1 VQVCVGAACPE
12 ERLHL
17 LLHLLE
23 PSGGKLLAPVDSDLR
38 LYTRSA
44 DGSVKHRLVSSVRF
58 SDLEVR
64 GGGMARVLM
73 WCLMCPTGKPAVH
86 YAVDF
91 ALWHRRGVVGMED
104 GALLLLPVRE
114 RVNLKLR

>member
-1 VQVCVGAACPE
+1 VCVGAACPE

-64 GGGMARVLM
+64 
-73 WCLMCPTGKPAVH
+73 
-86 YAVDF
+86 
-91 ALWHRRGVVGMED
+91 RGENMQ
-104 GALLLLPVRE
+104 
-114 RVNLKLR
+114 